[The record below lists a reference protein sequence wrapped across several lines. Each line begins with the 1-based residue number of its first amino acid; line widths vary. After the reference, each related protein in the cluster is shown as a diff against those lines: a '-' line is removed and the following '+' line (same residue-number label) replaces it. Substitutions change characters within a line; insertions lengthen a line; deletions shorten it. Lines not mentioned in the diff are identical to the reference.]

1 MVPRWSV
8 RVTAPA
14 AGVATR
20 AVSPARFRPPST
32 VLERARL
39 VSKRP
44 HGRERLVRVRLDTL
58 RDAQRLLDRYERI
71 WRDRLDRFDDV
82 LADTLEGD
90 RT

>member
-1 MVPRWSV
+1 M
-8 RVTAPA
+8 
-14 AGVATR
+14 
-20 AVSPARFRPPST
+20 ST
-32 VLERARL
+32 
-39 VSKRP
+39 RP